1 MVCYRADLML
11 QGELMK
17 EILEILEQNGRASPE
32 QISAMVDKPVAHV
45 KKAIKQAEKDGTI
58 LKYKA
63 IINWPKLEEE
73 DVWALIE
80 VRVTPQRGVGFD
92 AIAERV
98 YQFPEV
104 YSAYLVSGTYD
115 LSILVRGKSMQEI
128 ASFVAEKLAPLEQV
142 QSVVTHFLLKRYKE
156 YGETFRVPK
165 ETNRRLPITP

>member
-1 MVCYRADLML
+1 
-11 QGELMK
+11 MK
-17 EILEILEQNGRASPE
+17 EIFEILEQNARATPE
-32 QISAMVDKPVAHV
+32 QISIMVDKPVSEV
-45 KKAIKQAEKDGTI
+45 KKTIRQAEKDGTI

-63 IINWPKLEEE
+63 IINWPKLDKE
-73 DVWALIE
+73 DIWALIE

-92 AIAERV
+92 AIAERI

-115 LSILVRGKSMQEI
+115 LSVLVRGRTMQEI

-142 QSVVTHFLLKRYKE
+142 QSTVSHFLLKRYKE
-156 YGETFRVPK
+156 YGETFQVAK

>member
-1 MVCYRADLML
+1 MVCRRTGVILK
-11 QGELMK
+11 GKLMK
-17 EILEILEQNGRASPE
+17 EILEILEQNGRATPE
-32 QISAMVDKPVAHV
+32 QISIMVDKPVSEV
-45 KKAIKQAEKDGTI
+45 KKTIKQAEKDGII

-63 IINWPKLEEE
+63 IINWPKLDKE
-73 DVWALIE
+73 DIWALIE

-92 AIAERV
+92 AIAERI

-115 LSILVRGKSMQEI
+115 LSVLVRGRTMQEI

-156 YGETFRVPK
+156 YGETFHLPK

>member
-1 MVCYRADLML
+1 
-11 QGELMK
+11 MK
-17 EILEILEQNGRASPE
+17 EILEILEQNGRATPE
-32 QISAMVDKPVAHV
+32 QISAMVDKPVGQV

-63 IINWPKLEEE
+63 IVNWPKLEEE

-156 YGETFRVPK
+156 YGETFRIPK
-165 ETNRRLPITP
+165 EMNRRLPITP

>member
-1 MVCYRADLML
+1 
-11 QGELMK
+11 MK
-17 EILEILEQNGRASPE
+17 EIFEILEQNGRATPE
-32 QISAMVDKPVAHV
+32 QISAMVDKPVREV
-45 KKAIKQAEKDGTI
+45 KKAIKQAEKDGII

-92 AIAERV
+92 VIAERV

-115 LSILVRGKSMQEI
+115 LSILVRGRTMQEI

-156 YGETFRVPK
+156 YGETFRVLK
-165 ETNRRLPITP
+165 ETNRRLPVTP